1 MPTLSVIAIRAAL
14 LQLALGFTFGALML
28 SQKGIGWLPSAW
40 RLLPAHIELLLLGW
54 MAQLAIGVG
63 YWILPRFGG
72 RRGNVRLAWAA
83 VIALNVGVLLSASRP
98 IFGLPPAA
106 TTIGRGLSA
115 AAVIAFALHAWPRV
129 KAPGR

>member
-14 LQLALGFTFGALML
+14 LHLALGFSFGGLML
-28 SQKGIGWLPSAW
+28 SQKGIGWYPGAW
-40 RLLPAHIELLLLGW
+40 RLLPAHIELLTLGW

-83 VIALNVGVLLSASRP
+83 VIALNVGVLLAALRP
-98 IFGLPPAA
+98 LLGLPPALTA
-106 TTIGRGLSA
+106 IGRGLSA
-115 AAVIAFALHAWPRV
+115 LAVGAFVLHAWPRV
-129 KAPGR
+129 KAPGA